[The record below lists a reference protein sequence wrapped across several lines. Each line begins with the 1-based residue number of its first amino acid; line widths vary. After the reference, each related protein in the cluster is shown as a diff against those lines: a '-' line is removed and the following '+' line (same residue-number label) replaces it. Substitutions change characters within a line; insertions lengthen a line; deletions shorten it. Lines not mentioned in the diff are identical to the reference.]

1 MLEESSSKSRRND
14 DLPISKLPV
23 ELFMEIFL
31 FHQQNMM
38 QNDQTVLMLDW
49 IGITHVCQLWREIA
63 LNFSGLWIH
72 IPFHN
77 PKWAKEMIER
87 SRRACPIV
95 NVSLRDP
102 SVVQLLKSFL

>member
-49 IGITHVCQLWREIA
+49 IGITLT
-63 LNFSGLWIH
+63 F
-72 IPFHN
+72 
-77 PKWAKEMIER
+77 
-87 SRRACPIV
+87 
-95 NVSLRDP
+95 VSYGE
-102 SVVQLLKSFL
+102 K